1 MKILLK
7 SNHVLPSSHGLEFVV
22 QKIQLQRLR
31 QIRDVVGARV
41 FQKPKRIFNC
51 GLTKFARVPK
61 FIRLLL

>member
-22 QKIQLQRLR
+22 KIQLQRLR